1 MNKWTHTWVSFT
13 AFHVSNPP
21 RKWLDSTQ
29 GIRAKNVSV
38 NQMYIL
44 VFENSHVLYI
54 LILYSTPLPPRNWS
68 MLGSIRNFKL
78 PAWFYFFYTALDEK
92 VNNGIVQH
100 STQVVII
107 CVKIYKLPETWVVIR
122 YSKCVYT
129 KYMTIFKIT

>member
-44 VFENSHVLYI
+44 VLENSHVLYI
-54 LILYSTPLPPRNWS
+54 LILYSTPLLLVTGLCLEASRILNF
-68 MLGSIRNFKL
+68 LHGSI
-78 PAWFYFFYTALDEK
+78 FFYTALDEK

-107 CVKIYKLPETWVVIR
+107 CVKIYKIPETWVVIR